1 MNAFSR
7 TTKSLLAIMTLATGV
22 AGMTGCSANAP
33 ERMGSTTSKLHA
45 PQAVFKG
52 PATAETK
59 AALGIS
65 EWRIYRGKTE
75 YIVTGYDDEGKAV
88 KGVGLSFEGATRS
101 SKAQLNARVLDGSRF
116 SARHQYGGATTSN
129 ASLGSL
135 SKSFVSHAVHD
146 MTMLRMGLKTSI
158 TRSAVRTGEACSGD
172 MVKIAMTS
180 LQCISNAKASGSTVS
195 KIVKVKRCVAAAE
208 SASAAVESCKNAG
221 TTDAADAEKKA
232 ADKTADKTAP
242 AKTAPAKT
250 APAKT
255 APAKTGDTEKT
266 TTDTNAADA
275 KQDAEQDKED
285 EAKEAADKKQDAE
298 QDKEDDTKAADAKQ
312 DAEQDA
318 ADTKADESAGADATT
333 ASEDTTC
340 TSCTGTDASDVK
352 ADEDTGAVSKAEE
365 PEATTPEPSEP
376 EAPAADPEPA
386 AESETTEA

>member
-1 MNAFSR
+1 
-7 TTKSLLAIMTLATGV
+7 
-22 AGMTGCSANAP
+22 
-33 ERMGSTTSKLHA
+33 MGSTTSKLHA

-116 SARHQYGGATTSN
+116 SARHLYGGATSSN

-232 ADKTADKTAP
+232 ADKTAPAKTAP

-255 APAKTGDTEKT
+255 APAKTGDT
-266 TTDTNAADA
+266 DTKAADA

-285 EAKEAADKKQDAE
+285 EAKEAADKKQDAEQDKEDDTKAADAKQDAE

-340 TSCTGTDASDVK
+340 TSCAGTDASDVK